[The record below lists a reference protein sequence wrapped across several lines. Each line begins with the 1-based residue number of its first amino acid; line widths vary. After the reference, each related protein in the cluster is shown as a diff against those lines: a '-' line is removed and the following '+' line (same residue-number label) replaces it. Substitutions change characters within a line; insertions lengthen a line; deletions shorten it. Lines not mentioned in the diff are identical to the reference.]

1 MKKAILKGNL
11 AAICLSLCCALLL
24 SAFMFNYRMT
34 QKIQKDLTDMAQV
47 AAIALEDTP
56 PQAQEIAQRLARQ
69 TGLRVTMI
77 DPMGTVLIDT
87 QTNTTE
93 LGDHLNRK
101 EILQAQQTGSGTAV
115 RNSDSVGEKLVYAA
129 AKTPSGNYVRLSA
142 SYNSLVWDLLSFWP
156 MLAIGLLVGLGAAIP
171 LAKKQ
176 SAVVTAPIAQLS
188 RELAEVKEGG
198 TALQLHHYPYPELRT
213 MAEDI
218 NQLSREISGN
228 LHRLQAE
235 KEKIDYIL
243 DNMSEGFLLLDEQQK
258 ILTINDAA
266 CKFFG
271 CHRMLVQGKELSAAT
286 AGKEILDAVNSVVNM
301 QQDYAQGQMK
311 IANRRTIHAA
321 VSRVREGDGGLSK
334 GAIMILT
341 DITEQL
347 STVKMRQEFFQSASH
362 ELKTPIT
369 SIRGFAELLC
379 SDMPLDELARK
390 DFSARILKEAGR
402 MSNLIEDII
411 MISRMESGDITFEK
425 ERVNLAE
432 VVKESE
438 DFVRALA
445 GQRKINL
452 EITAQDCNYFASR
465 REMGE
470 LFSNLLVNAVR
481 YNYEGGVV
489 QAALT
494 KEKGRPVFVIFNT
507 GEPIP
512 EKYHQRIFERFF
524 RIDKGRSK
532 ESGGTGLGL
541 AIVKHIA
548 VSYGIE
554 IELQTQEDG
563 NRFILKF

>member
-1 MKKAILKGNL
+1 MKKAILKGSL

-24 SAFMFNYRMT
+24 SGFMFNYRMT
-34 QKIQKDLTDMAQV
+34 QKTQKDLISMAQV
-47 AAIALEDTP
+47 TAIALENTTNVK
-56 PQAQEIAQRLARQ
+56 QIVEELAHK
-69 TGLRVTMI
+69 TGLRVTVI
-77 DPMGTVLIDT
+77 QADGTVLIDT
-87 QTNTTE
+87 ETNTAE
-93 LGDHLNRK
+93 LEGHLDRK
-101 EILQAQQTGSGTAV
+101 EIIQAEETGSGTAV
-115 RNSDSVGEKLVYAA
+115 RNSNSVGEKLVYAA
-129 AKTPSGNYVRLSA
+129 ARTPSGNYVRLSA
-142 SYNSLVWDLLSFWP
+142 SYNSLVWDLLAFWP
-156 MLAIGLLVGLGAAIP
+156 MLVIGLLVGLGAAIP
-171 LAKKQ
+171 LAKQQ

-188 RELAEVKEGG
+188 RELAEVKAGG

-213 MAEDI
+213 MAADI

-271 CHRMLVQGKELSAAT
+271 CHRMLVQGKELSFAT
-286 AGKEILDAVNSVVNM
+286 SGKEILEAADSVINA
-301 QQDYAQGQMK
+301 QQDSAQGQMM
-311 IANRRTIHAA
+311 IAGRRTIHAA
-321 VSRVREGDGGLSK
+321 VSRVREGDAGLSK

-347 STVKMRQEFFQSASH
+347 NTVKMRQEFFQSASH

-379 SDMPLDELARK
+379 SDMPMDETVQK
-390 DFSARILKEAGR
+390 DFSNRILKEAGR

-432 VVKESE
+432 TVKESE

-445 GQRKINL
+445 GQREVNL
-452 EITAQDCNYFASR
+452 QIEVENCNYFASR
-465 REMGE
+465 KEMSE

-481 YNYEGGVV
+481 YNYVGGIV
-489 QAALT
+489 QASLA
-494 KEKGRPVFVIFNT
+494 KEKGRPVFRIFNT

-532 ESGGTGLGL
+532 DSGGTGLGL

-554 IELQTQEDG
+554 IELQTEENG
-563 NRFILKF
+563 NRFILRF

>member
-34 QKIQKDLTDMAQV
+34 QKTQKDLATIAQV
-47 AAIALEDTP
+47 SALLVQNEEDAQSVAAE
-56 PQAQEIAQRLARQ
+56 LAKN
-69 TGLRVTMI
+69 TGLRVTI
-77 DPMGTVLIDT
+77 ISESGQVLADT
-87 QTNTTE
+87 EKQPEE
-93 LGDHLNRK
+93 LANHLNRK
-101 EILQAQQTGSGTAV
+101 EIEQAQKTGSGVAV
-115 RNSDSVGEKLVYAA
+115 HNSDSLGEKLVYAA
-129 AKTPSGNYVRLSA
+129 AKTADGSFLRISA
-142 SYNSLVWDLLSFWP
+142 SYNSLVWDLLAFWP
-156 MLAIGLLVGLGAAIP
+156 MLAIGLGVGLAAAIP
-171 LAKKQ
+171 LAKRQ

-198 TALQLHHYPYPELRT
+198 TALELHHYPYPELRT
-213 MAEDI
+213 MAADI

-243 DNMSEGFLLLDEQQK
+243 DNMSEGFLLLDEQQR

-271 CHRMLVQGKELSAAT
+271 CHRMLVQGKELSVAT
-286 AGKEILDAVNSVVNM
+286 SGKEILEAVDSVTKAH
-301 QQDYAQGQMK
+301 QDSAQGQMK
-311 IANRRTIHAA
+311 IAGRRTIQAA

-341 DITEQL
+341 DITEQIG
-347 STVKMRQEFFQSASH
+347 TVKMRQEFFQSASH

-379 SDMPLDELARK
+379 SDMPLEEGARK
-390 DFSARILKEAGR
+390 DFSSRILKEAGR

-425 ERVNLAE
+425 ERVNLADI
-432 VVKESE
+432 VKESE

-445 GQRKINL
+445 GQREISL
-452 EITAQDCNYFASR
+452 EIEVQPCNYFASHK
-465 REMGE
+465 EMTE

-481 YNYEGGVV
+481 YNYPGGKV
-489 QAALT
+489 QAKLT
-494 KEKGRPVFVIFNT
+494 KEQGRPVFWVFNT

-512 EKYHQRIFERFF
+512 EKYRQRIFERFF

-541 AIVKHIA
+541 AIVKHVA
-548 VSYGIE
+548 VSYGIDLKLE
-554 IELQTQEDG
+554 VEPNG
-563 NRFILKF
+563 NRFILRF